1 MVVHTCVDSAIE
13 QLSKLLALS
22 RLTSTNMENQI
33 KGLLLELKF
42 VKMFFCCLETF
53 TAADD
58 QETMRDGSIEL
69 KRAQATLEAAS
80 SELYQAGFFASFGL
94 DIEDWQT
101 LVSNLLQIVKGF
113 KPEVRNICSGVVV
126 NHSWNS
132 KSKLSYT
139 NEEILEFTD
148 SILVNLERLLSVVT
162 GENIVPDVKKQM
174 EALAA
179 KLKFTRDFL
188 DFTIKRRGRSY
199 DELEDFLTMFH
210 AWTKTA
216 ACLSLLYWVEV
227 DSTDENMAHWM
238 NAMLSARVQEIM
250 PSTPSDVQMYLGLLK
265 SSKISRGD
273 ALLVDDIIA
282 RFVGFLPLENLVD
295 CVERDDIVAVRDGL
309 IFLISFLMDAPKESQ
324 SGAARRTVFLK
335 PIEAARRKAFL
346 RKIEAAIS
354 KLTNLI
360 FLRDNSFIPW
370 FLEKILKIMIQAKK
384 HHVRMPKSSAS
395 NCPKTDGRG
404 FVHSLLI
411 NLEEMMKSN
420 AANFILFA
428 KHKVAAIH
436 RELHSLSLMLK
447 DIMDLQNEHK
457 SQELNGFWAQTIDV
471 AYRAEG
477 VIRACSIVDRPIWY
491 HLICLSDVLE
501 GIKVIKTTV
510 EKKVKREEHTSS
522 NRSSTS
528 SAETS
533 VNRIPLS
540 SRTYSFGSY
549 EVLGFNDEADAVINL
564 LKRGSNELSVV
575 SIVGMPGVG
584 KTTLARI
591 AYNDPSVQLHFHKLA
606 WCPVSETYR
615 SRDLLLDIVNC
626 ITSVED
632 VDLYDMSDEDLTD
645 LIRKS
650 LLRQRYLV
658 VIDDIWEMGAWDSIR
673 QSLPRDRNGSRI
685 VLTSQNHNLAL
696 QTGLA
701 YNTHLL
707 SPFTDEKSWKYLEEM
722 LFHTHG
728 CPDNL
733 LDVAKKIA
741 RKCKGLPLAI
751 VAILALLQKEE
762 RNLDI
767 WGRIEENSN
776 PGIASKG
783 YREIL
788 ERSYKHLPDHL
799 KPCFLYFGAFQA
811 GKAIS
816 AQKLT
821 LLWVA
826 EGFMRTTEM
835 GGMESLEVLAND
847 YLMELINRSL
857 VDVTERSSDGGIKA
871 CRLNDLLHD
880 FCLEKAQEDKF
891 LHIDW
896 SDISHGSSSR
906 VKHYPYRLSIHSKWE
921 TFGKPKPVGQYLY
934 SLLVS
939 SEIRRNQSY
948 LKSVAFQYFHSFKL
962 LHILNLEGIYLDLS
976 FPEVIISMVHLRYLA
991 IQGSFTAIPSSI
1003 ANLWNL
1009 RSIAVKG
1016 LQPLICLPETIW
1028 TMRNLKHVHASE
1040 NAVISL
1046 DDLELEYSSMLVSNM
1061 KTFSTLALHHVA
1073 DPEKV
1078 LRRLSGLQKLKC
1090 IVSLSQL
1097 CCDNENQFPALA
1109 YLENLQALT
1118 LYTLGY
1124 EGLASCSW
1132 MQNQFHTF
1140 AFPSTLKKLTV
1151 YKLGLPWR
1159 AMSIIRQLP
1168 KLEVLKLRE
1177 EAFRG
1182 KRWDMTP
1189 EEEEFCNLKYLEL
1202 SNLNLRQWSVAYDP
1216 FPCLE
1221 QLVVGD
1227 CYRLVEIPHC
1237 FERVTTLQM
1246 IELCRCSDRVKSSAE
1261 VILKEQRDWG
1271 NYELELLI
1279 SDS

>member
-1 MVVHTCVDSAIE
+1 MSQGEPQQLLGIWYIE
-13 QLSKLLALS
+13 MHLSKLLALS

-126 NHSWNS
+126 NHSRNS

-174 EALAA
+174 EALAD

-477 VIRACSIVDRPIWY
+477 VIRSCSIVDRPIWY

-826 EGFMRTTEM
+826 EGFIRTTEM
-835 GGMESLEVLAND
+835 GRMESLEVLAKD

-1016 LQPLICLPETIW
+1016 LQPLICLPKTIW
-1028 TMRNLKHVHASE
+1028 TMRNLKHVHVSE

-1078 LRRLSGLQKLKC
+1078 LRRLSGLQKLK
-1090 IVSLSQL
+1090 S
-1097 CCDNENQFPALA
+1097 
-1109 YLENLQALT
+1109 
-1118 LYTLGY
+1118 
-1124 EGLASCSW
+1124 SCSW
-1132 MQNQFHTF
+1132 TQNQFHTF